1 MIAGR
6 KVSAFG
12 RAVGGDDDRPAEPD
26 VVLQRH
32 FGAVDLTPVGGATQ
46 LPRELAALREP
57 GGASGCPFEMRPPDG
72 LTTQRPPYVVSSAS
86 TSLPPS
92 PSAHSPSASYVSSS
106 LVEKQSWS
114 R

>member
-1 MIAGR
+1 MSTPGMIAGR

-46 LPRELAALREP
+46 LPLSSLHCASPVAP
-57 GGASGCPFEMRPPDG
+57 SGCPFEMRPPDG
-72 LTTQRPPYVVSSAS
+72 
-86 TSLPPS
+86 
-92 PSAHSPSASYVSSS
+92 
-106 LVEKQSWS
+106 
-114 R
+114 